1 MNTQTSYTQK
11 SKSESEIKKDIR
23 DHLEDLNWN
32 VVFLV
37 ISNKDG
43 YPDVIAAGPN
53 KRVLWIEVKRPG
65 KVSDKLQVFRH
76 AQLRN
81 KGHEVIVAHSV
92 DEVKQYLSQP
102 IQP

>member
-1 MNTQTSYTQK
+1 MNTQTSYTHRT
-11 SKSESEIKKDIR
+11 KSESEIKKQIR

-53 KRVLWIEVKRPG
+53 KRTLWIEVKRPG
-65 KVSDKLQVFRH
+65 KTPEKLQLFRH

-81 KGHEVIVAHSV
+81 KGHEVITVEAL
-92 DEVKQYLSQP
+92 DQVKEYLSKNM
-102 IQP
+102 